1 MAMNDPLAAVVSNI
15 MNAEKIGKRHVIVRS
30 VSGVITKVLSILNEN
45 GYLGAY
51 EKFEDMRGGFI
62 KINLLGKIN
71 KCGVIKPRFAVPK
84 DGYEKYEKRFLP
96 AKNFGVLIVSTSK
109 GMMIQEEAKK
119 QNLGGKLMVY
129 CY

>member
-1 MAMNDPLAAVVSNI
+1 MAMNDPLAAVMSCI
-15 MNAEKIGKRHVIVRS
+15 MNAEKIGKRHVIVRRVS
-30 VSGVITKVLSILNEN
+30 VVITKVLSILNEK
-45 GYLGAY
+45 GYLGAF

-71 KCGVIKPRFAVPK
+71 KCGVIKPRFAVAK

-96 AKNFGVLIVSTSK
+96 AKNFGVLIVTTSK
-109 GMMIQEEAKK
+109 GMMVQEEAKK
-119 QNLGGKLMVY
+119 QNLGGKLVAY